1 MKISSKMLK
10 TSVFTFLAILLVVGA
25 SPFLCTVKAQ
35 STASVTIVSSIGG
48 TTSPGPGTQLYSSGV
63 SETVTATPDAGYFFD
78 HWILLEPESGP
89 TVYTDNPLTLSLPA
103 GIYQLQ
109 PVFGIFNV
117 TIPIAL
123 PGPAPVTT
131 DAVVVVVY
139 GVGGTTNPGPGTYL
153 LANAAS
159 LNLMATPLSGWKFD
173 HWVIG
178 GYPMSH
184 GSYSFTDT
192 PTDNPYNVNH
202 GYGNAYYYQP
212 VFSLVSS
219 SSATPTATT
228 PEFSSAAVIGVV
240 VALIAVLLASGL
252 YAYGKRK

>member
-1 MKISSKMLK
+1 MLK
-10 TSVFTFLAILLVVGA
+10 ISVFTFLVILLVAGA
-25 SPFLCTVKAQ
+25 SPLFSSVKAQ
-35 STASVTIVSSIGG
+35 SNVSVTIVSAIGG
-48 TTSPGPGTQLYSSGV
+48 TTSPGPGTQQYASDSS
-63 SETVTATPDAGYFFD
+63 EMFTATADGAYYFD
-78 HWILLEPESGP
+78 HWVLVGPES
-89 TVYTDNPLTLSLPA
+89 TANVYTDNPLNLALSA
-103 GIYQLQ
+103 GTYQLQ

-123 PGPAPVTT
+123 PGPAPLTT

-153 LANAAS
+153 VANATS
-159 LNLMATPLSGWKFD
+159 LSLTATPLSGWQFD

-178 GYPMSH
+178 GYPMNH

-212 VFSLVSS
+212 VFSMVSS
-219 SSATPTATT
+219 SSSSPTPTT
-228 PEFSSAAVIGVV
+228 PEFSSIAIIGIV
-240 VALIAVLLASGL
+240 VALIAVLLATGL
-252 YAYGKRK
+252 YKYGKGK